1 MLDIALAFLM
11 LLQLWTGSLIKAT
24 TPQMS
29 LHMSFFF
36 FFFPERKINLSKE
49 RGDQDIGLCSSSNKA
64 LRYLETPQ

>member
-36 FFFPERKINLSKE
+36 FFPREKNQSQQRKGGSGYWLV
-49 RGDQDIGLCSSSNKA
+49 QQL
-64 LRYLETPQ
+64 